1 LPISPSAVAPEAGAL
16 GQGSATAR
24 ILVIKLS
31 ALGDFIQATGPMK
44 AIRTHHPDA
53 RITLLTTAPF
63 EAVEALVAEQ
73 KDVLGRAAAIIED
86 REQPLP
92 QGAYPIAFTAWHDI
106 DLRHL
111 APRVIESL
119 KRQAGEF
126 ASLAGAAG
134 DATATEL
141 AGRAQEIARRHAEK
155 LEGLLVRL
163 RAGLAGQPA

>member
-1 LPISPSAVAPEAGAL
+1 MAITSASSDPLARLVATLESSPAMYLADSGLASYPGA
-16 GQGSATAR
+16 AE
-24 ILVIKLS
+24 
-31 ALGDFIQATGPMK
+31 
-44 AIRTHHPDA
+44 IR
-53 RITLLTTAPF
+53 
-63 EAVEALVAEQ
+63 EAVEALVVEQ